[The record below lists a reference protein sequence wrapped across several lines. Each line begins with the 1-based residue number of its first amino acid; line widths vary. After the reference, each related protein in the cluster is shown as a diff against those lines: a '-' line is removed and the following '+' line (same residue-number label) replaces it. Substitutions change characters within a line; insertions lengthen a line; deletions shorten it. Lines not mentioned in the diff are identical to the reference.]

1 MIKRLAALP
10 VIFLVSLPAAAGNYR
25 PDNGC
30 TLDYPQSVLKNGSF
44 KLDKEKGSGSE
55 SIALT
60 PNIDLSVES
69 GGCEYSTRTYR
80 FSIVL
85 TADENQT
92 SGIEYVK
99 AVELLAVL
107 ERRKELALDFSGAR
121 KALQS
126 YMALVVEPKLG
137 EQLYIRNDT
146 ENQSSEKVWIDA
158 DRGAEPARIAVT
170 LSSGPY

>member
-1 MIKRLAALP
+1 M
-10 VIFLVSLPAAAGNYR
+10 
-25 PDNGC
+25 
-30 TLDYPQSVLKNGSF
+30 
-44 KLDKEKGSGSE
+44 
-55 SIALT
+55 
-60 PNIDLSVES
+60 SVES

-137 EQLYIRNDT
+137 EQLYIHNDPRISFQRKSGSMPIAA
-146 ENQSSEKVWIDA
+146 QSPRVS
-158 DRGAEPARIAVT
+158 R
-170 LSSGPY
+170 